1 MRIKNLVFFHHCQFV
16 QNYVHHF
23 CQKIHDRLNLRKI
36 TCEIFK
42 PRTAQNDL
50 SEDQRGEIEI
60 GTPVYG
66 DLGKLLNKKSVGPT
80 SFLGRFCPIGNKSA
94 FSLYIFDLKKSFSKR
109 LDKIETNIFNS
120 EIHAHPPAFKQIPD
134 IS

>member
-66 DLGKLLNKKSVGPT
+66 DLGKLLNKKSLGPT
-80 SFLGRFCPIGNKSA
+80 SFLGRLLSN
-94 FSLYIFDLKKSFSKR
+94 
-109 LDKIETNIFNS
+109 
-120 EIHAHPPAFKQIPD
+120 
-134 IS
+134 